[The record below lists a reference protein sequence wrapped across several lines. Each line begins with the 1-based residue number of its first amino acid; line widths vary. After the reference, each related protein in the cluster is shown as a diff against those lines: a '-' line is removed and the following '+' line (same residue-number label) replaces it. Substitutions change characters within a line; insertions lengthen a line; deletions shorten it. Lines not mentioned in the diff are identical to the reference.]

1 MRQRIQKMEP
11 SSQQHL
17 YEAVAQR
24 VAYLIDQGT
33 FKTGDK
39 IPSLRKL
46 SRQMKIS
53 VNTVKEAYHYLEDRR
68 IIEAR
73 PQSGYYVCGC
83 LCDVPK
89 EPEIKTDLFN
99 PTPISSSEL
108 TMQMMRDCSD
118 PSLIQFGAAIPE
130 TDLLPIKKLNR
141 MLSSEARRHQS
152 ESVNYSIPPGCL
164 KLREQIAKRMLH
176 CGCTLSPDEIVITN
190 GGTEAIYLAL
200 KSVCEPGDILAIES
214 PVYFNFMEMIRELN
228 LKAIEIPS
236 SPSDGISIDAL
247 KYVLSQQKIQVCLVI
262 SNFSNPLGGQLS
274 DAKKEALVDLLGQR
288 GIPLIEDDVHGDL
301 SFNYNRPSVAKVYD
315 KEGSVILCSSF
326 SKTLSP
332 GYRVGWVVPGKFQ
345 SRVEQLKLIYN
356 IGSSVPAQLAIAE
369 FLANGGY
376 SHHLRSICRIY
387 EKKVMMMRD
396 AIGRFFPEGTCVTN
410 PKGGFIL
417 WVQLP
422 DGVDS
427 RCLYWEAKKLGISIS
442 PGIIFSATGQF
453 NNYIRLN
460 AAFYSENKHWAVEAL
475 GKIISTHCYSDRCIK
490 PESSP

>member
-1 MRQRIQKMEP
+1 MQQNLQKIEQRSRK
-11 SSQQHL
+11 HL
-17 YEAVAQR
+17 YEAVAER
-24 VAYLIDQGT
+24 IAYLIDQGT
-33 FKTGDK
+33 FKTSDK

-46 SRQMKIS
+46 SRQMKVSI
-53 VNTVKEAYHYLEDRR
+53 NTVKEAYNYLEDRR

-83 LCDVPK
+83 RCDIPK
-89 EPEIKTDLFN
+89 EQEIKTDLFN
-99 PTPISSSEL
+99 PTTISTSEL
-108 TMQMMRDCSD
+108 AMQIMRDCSD
-118 PSLIQFGAAIPE
+118 PNLVQFGAAIPE
-130 TDLLPIKKLNR
+130 TGLLPIKKLNR
-141 MLSSEARRHQS
+141 MLSSEARRYQS

-200 KSVCEPGDILAIES
+200 KSVCKPGDILAIES
-214 PVYFNFMEMIRELN
+214 PVYFNFMEIIQELD

-236 SPSDGISIDAL
+236 SPRDGISIDAL
-247 KYVLSQQKIQVCLVI
+247 KYALSQQRIQACLVI
-262 SNFSNPLGGQLS
+262 SNFSNPLGGQIP
-274 DAKKEALVDLLGQR
+274 DAKKEELVNLLAQH

-301 SFNYNRPSVAKVYD
+301 SYNYDRSSVAKAYD
-315 KEGSVILCSSF
+315 KKNTVILCSSF

-356 IGSSVPAQLAIAE
+356 IGSSIPAQLAIAE

-417 WVQLP
+417 WIQLP
-422 DGVDS
+422 DSVDS

-460 AAFYSENKHWAVEAL
+460 AAFYSETNQWAVETL
-475 GKIISTHCYSDRCIK
+475 GKIISKFC
-490 PESSP
+490 